1 MAKIEIFENS
11 LLRLLVRRGTN
22 ADRLGAVLAS
32 GELGYTTDTNK
43 LYVGDGTTAGG
54 ILIGNTFRGSSNSVT
69 SSINVSPGDQAYDSD
84 NKILYRFISG
94 DSTNIAN
101 WEIIGGVYAAGDSTI
116 VQNNNTF
123 AVGVISASNIE
134 PGIAGNSLTFSS
146 SGKIALNTQVI
157 STNSVVP
164 YDVEYLTLPSKL
176 RINNIN
182 YNWPLAVASNLYLTS
197 DISGNL
203 RWDNLSQSSTLF
215 VPGTAG
221 QIPVGSIM
229 PFASAANAPSGWL
242 LCNGQTV
249 PSATYPQL
257 YSAIGTAYGGDAT
270 NFKVPDLI
278 NKALYG
284 AASSPSTSLL
294 YSLCARTTNVSA
306 LSATGMLY
314 IIKAISDPIVN
325 STISFT
331 GGLSSTLN
339 GVTSTGNT
347 VTVLSGNHV
356 VSLPPVTTAQ
366 VISGSFTIDDFGRV
380 LNPVSTLPTPA
391 GVQTAAG
398 SNFAYNATSPIVFL
412 RTPVTF
418 YKHSSES
425 DPFNGGGLP
434 PNTPESFFGTISA
447 YPYIT
452 TLPAIVPNAT
462 TLTAGI
468 ASPSTIIPS
477 NAKNLII
484 ESRVTKFKEDGNAVP
499 VDARKQPRIIVS
511 APDIGLLDPTNP
523 RLITSTEYTVSYVK
537 GFDGPTIAPATPECN
552 VSQVFLPLSATSTGD
567 LVMSFRS
574 PVNYSDAVVLRV
586 VGYTI

>member
-22 ADRLGAVLAS
+22 ADRLGAVLS
-32 GELGYTTDTNK
+32 QGELGYTIDTQK
-43 LYVGDGTTAGG
+43 LYVGDGTTPGG
-54 ILIGNTFRGSSNSVT
+54 ILIGNVFAGSRSNVT
-69 SSINVSPGDQAYDSD
+69 ELTNVSPGDQAFDSD

-94 DSTNIAN
+94 NSTNIAN
-101 WEIIGGVYAAGDSTI
+101 WEVIGGVYSADNTTI
-116 VQNNNTF
+116 TQSNNTF
-123 AVGVISASNIE
+123 AVGVISASNIDSQ
-134 PGIAGNSLTFSS
+134 IAGNSLTFSNS
-146 SGKIALNTQVI
+146 ITGKIALNPQVI
-157 STNSVVP
+157 NTNAIAS
-164 YDVEYLTLPSKL
+164 YDAEYLTLPSKL
-176 RINNIN
+176 KINNVN
-182 YNWPLAVASNLYLTS
+182 YEWPIAAANELFLTT
-197 DISGNL
+197 DITGK
-203 RWDNLSQSSTLF
+203 LSWARATQSSTLF

-229 PFASAANAPSGWL
+229 PFASAANAPAGWL
-242 LCNGQTV
+242 LCNGQAV

-257 YSAIGTAYGGDAT
+257 YSAIGTTYGGDVT

-284 AASSPSTSLL
+284 SASSPATSTV
-294 YSLCARTTNVSA
+294 YSLCARTTNVST

-314 IIKAISDPIVN
+314 IIKALTDPIV
-325 STISFT
+325 SSSITFT

-339 GVTSTGNT
+339 GTNSTGSI
-347 VTVLSGNHV
+347 VSVLSGRHTV
-356 VSLPPVTTAQ
+356 GLPQVTTAQ
-366 VISGSFTIDDFGRV
+366 VISGSFIIDDFGRV
-380 LNPVSTLPTPA
+380 TGPTTTPLTLA
-391 GVQTAAG
+391 GVQTPAG
-398 SNFAYNATSPIVFL
+398 SNIAYNASSPITFL
-412 RTPVTF
+412 KTPVIF

-425 DPFNGGGLP
+425 DPINVP
-434 PNTPESFFGTISA
+434 SVNAPESFFGTITA

-452 TLPAIVPNAT
+452 QLPAITPNST
-462 TLTAGI
+462 TLSAGI
-468 ASPSTIIPS
+468 ASPATTIPS

-484 ESRVTKFKEDGNAVP
+484 ESRVTKFKEDGIAIP
-499 VDARKQPRIIVS
+499 ETARKQPRLIVS
-511 APDIGLLDPTNP
+511 APDVSLLDPTNP
-523 RLITSTEYTVSYVK
+523 RLVTSTEYTVSYVK

>member
-22 ADRLGAVLAS
+22 ADRLGAVLNQ
-32 GELGYTTDTNK
+32 GELGYTIDTK
-43 LYVGDGTTAGG
+43 RLYVGDGSTPGG
-54 ILIGNTFRGSSNSVT
+54 ILVGNVFAGSNNNVT
-69 SSINVSPGDQAYDSD
+69 DLPNVSPGDLAYDSD
-84 NKILYRFISG
+84 NKALYRFISG
-94 DSTNIAN
+94 ASSNIAN
-101 WEIIGGVYAAGDSTI
+101 WEVIGGVYTAGDSTI
-116 VQNNNTF
+116 VQTGNTF

-157 STNSVVP
+157 ASNSVLP
-164 YDVEYLTLPSKL
+164 YDAEYLTLPSKL

-203 RWDNLSQSSTLF
+203 RWDNLTQSSTLF

-249 PSATYPQL
+249 ASATYPQL
-257 YSAIGTAYGGDAT
+257 YSAIGSAYGGDAT

-294 YSLCARTTNVSA
+294 YSLCARTTNVST

-314 IIKAISDPIVN
+314 IIKAISDPIVS
-325 STISFT
+325 STITFT
-331 GGLSSTLN
+331 NGLSSTLN
-339 GVTSTGNT
+339 GATSTGNT
-347 VTVLSGNHV
+347 VTALSGNHV
-356 VSLPPVTTAQ
+356 ISLPQVTTAQ
-366 VISGSFTIDDFGRV
+366 TISGAFTVDNYGRV
-380 LNPVSTLPTPA
+380 LNPVTAPQIPAGQQTPA
-391 GVQTAAG
+391 GT
-398 SNFAYNATSPIVFL
+398 NIAYNSTSPIVFL
-412 RTPVTF
+412 KTPVTF

-425 DPFNGGGLP
+425 DPMTQPSVNA
-434 PNTPESFFGTISA
+434 PESFFGTITA
-447 YPYIT
+447 YPFIT
-452 TLPAIVPNAT
+452 TLPATISNSL
-462 TLTAGI
+462 TLSAGI
-468 ASPSTIIPS
+468 ASPSTTIPS

-484 ESRVTKFKEDGNAVP
+484 ESRVTKFKEDGTLIP
-499 VDARKQPRIIVS
+499 LEDRKQPRLIVS
-511 APDIGLLDPTNP
+511 APNIGLLDPTNP
-523 RLITSTEYTVSYVK
+523 RLVASTEYTVSYVK

>member
-11 LLRLLVRRGTN
+11 LLRLLVRRGTD
-22 ADRLGAVLAS
+22 ADRLGAVLAR
-32 GELGYTTDTNK
+32 GELGYTIDTKK
-43 LYVGDGTTAGG
+43 LYVGDDSTPGGT
-54 ILIGNTFRGSSNSVT
+54 LVGNVFAGSSNDVT
-69 SSINVSPGDQAYDSD
+69 TIPSVSPGDLAYDSD

-94 DSTNIAN
+94 ASNNIAN
-101 WEIIGGVYAAGDSTI
+101 WETIGGVYTAGDSTI
-116 VQNNNTF
+116 VQTGNTF

-157 STNSVVP
+157 ASNSVVP
-164 YDVEYLTLPSKL
+164 YDNDYLTLPSKL
-176 RINNIN
+176 RINNIE
-182 YNWPLAVASNLYLTS
+182 YDWPLAVASNLYLTS

-249 PSATYPQL
+249 PTATYPQL
-257 YSAIGTAYGGDAT
+257 YSAIGSAYGGDAT

-314 IIKAISDPIVN
+314 IIKAISDPIVS

-331 GGLSSTLN
+331 GGLSSLLN
-339 GVTSTGNT
+339 GVTSTGNI
-347 VTVLSGNHV
+347 VTALTGNHI
-356 VSLPPVTTAQ
+356 VSLPQLTTSQ
-366 VISGSFTIDDFGRV
+366 TITGSFDIDSYGRV
-380 LNPVSTLPTPA
+380 LNPVDIPVPPA
-391 GVQTAAG
+391 GEQTPAG

-425 DPFNGGGLP
+425 DPFNQP
-434 PNTPESFFGTISA
+434 SINAPESFFGTISA

-484 ESRVTKFKEDGNAVP
+484 ESRVTKYKEDGTLVP
-499 VDARKQPRIIVS
+499 ADARKQPRIIVS

-523 RLITSTEYTVSYVK
+523 RLVTSTEYTVSYVK
-537 GFDGPTIAPATPECN
+537 GFDGPNIAPGTPECN
-552 VSQVFLPLSATSTGD
+552 VSQVFLPLSASPTGD

-574 PVNYSDAVVLRV
+574 PANYSDAVVLRV

>member
-22 ADRLGAVLAS
+22 ADRLGAVLAR
-32 GELGYTTDTNK
+32 GELGYTIDTKK
-43 LYVGDGTTAGG
+43 LYVGDDSTPGGT
-54 ILIGNTFRGSSNSVT
+54 LVGNVFAGSSNDVT
-69 SSINVSPGDQAYDSD
+69 TIPNVSPGDLAYDSD

-94 DSTNIAN
+94 ASNNIAN
-101 WEIIGGVYAAGDSTI
+101 WETIGGVYTAGDSTI
-116 VQNNNTF
+116 VQTNNTF

-134 PGIAGNSLTFSS
+134 PDIAGNSLTFSS

-157 STNSVVP
+157 ASNSVLP
-164 YDVEYLTLPSKL
+164 YDAEYLTLPSKL
-176 RINNIN
+176 KINDIN
-182 YNWPLAVASNLYLTS
+182 YNWPSAVASNLYLTS

-203 RWDNLSQSSTLF
+203 RWDNLTQSSTLF

-257 YSAIGTAYGGDAT
+257 YSAIGSAYGGDAT

-284 AASSPSTSLL
+284 AASNPSTSLL
-294 YSLCARTTNVSA
+294 YSLCARTTNVSV

-314 IIKAISDPIVN
+314 IIKAISDPIVS

-339 GVTSTGNT
+339 GATSTGT
-347 VTVLSGNHV
+347 IVTVLSGNHV

-380 LNPVSTLPTPA
+380 LNPIADPPISAGDQTPA
-391 GVQTAAG
+391 GP

-412 RTPVTF
+412 RSPVTF

-425 DPFNGGGLP
+425 DPLNGFSLP
-434 PNTPESFFGTISA
+434 LNTPESFFGTITA
-447 YPYIT
+447 YPFIT
-452 TLPAIVPNAT
+452 QLPALTPNSS
-462 TLTAGI
+462 TLSAGI
-468 ASPSTIIPS
+468 ASPATTIPS

-484 ESRVTKFKEDGNAVP
+484 ESRVTKFNEVGP
-499 VDARKQPRIIVS
+499 TPSYTPRLIVS
-511 APDIGLLDPTNP
+511 APDISLLDPTNP
-523 RLITSTEYTVSYVK
+523 RLVTSTEYTVSYVK
-537 GFDGPTIAPATPECN
+537 GFDGPLPARPGTPECN

-574 PVNYSDAVVLRV
+574 PVNFSDAVVLRV

>member
-11 LLRLLVRRGTN
+11 LLRLRVRRGTN
-22 ADRLGAVLAS
+22 ADRLGAVLAQ
-32 GELGYTTDTNK
+32 GELGYTIDTKK
-43 LYVGDGTTAGG
+43 LYVGDDTTPGG
-54 ILIGNTFRGSSNSVT
+54 ILVGNVFAGSINNVT
-69 SSINVSPGDQAYDSD
+69 DLPNVSPGDLAYDSD

-94 DSTNIAN
+94 ASSNIAN
-101 WEIIGGVYAAGDSTI
+101 WEAIGGVYAAGDSTI
-116 VQNNNTF
+116 VQTGNTF
-123 AVGVISASNIE
+123 AVGVVSASNID

-157 STNSVVP
+157 ASNSVLP
-164 YDVEYLTLPSKL
+164 YDTEYLTLPSKL
-176 RINNIN
+176 KINNIN

-203 RWDNLSQSSTLF
+203 RWDNLTQASTLF

-242 LCNGQTV
+242 LCNGQAV

-257 YSAIGTAYGGDAT
+257 YTAIGTTYGGDVT

-278 NKALYG
+278 NKTLYG
-284 AASSPSTSLL
+284 AVGSPATSTV
-294 YSLCARTTNVSA
+294 YSLCARTTNVST

-314 IIKAISDPIVN
+314 IIKAISDPVVS
-325 STISFT
+325 STITFT
-331 GGLSSTLN
+331 NGLSSTLN
-339 GVTSTGNT
+339 GATSTGNT
-347 VTVLSGNHV
+347 VAALSGNHV
-356 VSLPPVTTAQ
+356 ISLPQVTTAQ
-366 VISGSFTIDDFGRV
+366 VISGSFNVDAFGRV
-380 LNPVSTLPTPA
+380 LSPVATPATPA
-391 GVQTAAG
+391 GNQTPAG

-418 YKHSSES
+418 YKHSSEA
-425 DPFNGGGLP
+425 DPFTQPSINA
-434 PNTPESFFGTISA
+434 PESFFGTISA

-462 TLTAGI
+462 TLTTGI

-484 ESRVTKFKEDGNAVP
+484 ESRVTKYKEDGTLVP

-537 GFDGPTIAPATPECN
+537 GFDGPTAAPATPECN

-574 PVNYSDAVVLRV
+574 PANYSDAVVLRV